1 MLVSFILCVFM
12 DQDEVEVN
20 KYSTA
25 KAWSIRIY
33 YMTKLRVQ
41 TNAIKPERERWV
53 YLALLDNQ
61 SEHDSLYLS
70 CLLIKNN
77 KILRW

>member
-1 MLVSFILCVFM
+1 MLVSFIRCVFM

-20 KYSTA
+20 KYSTE

-41 TNAIKPERERWV
+41 INAIKPRGKDGFILLSWV
-53 YLALLDNQ
+53 TNQ
-61 SEHDSLYLS
+61 NMIHFIFPA
-70 CLLIKNN
+70 C
-77 KILRW
+77 